1 MKSFIRK
8 TLFNT
13 VMIIG
18 LINIVF
24 VSEACKH
31 ERKEGAANGKAADS
45 TEQTQDRGWPREV
58 IKDGDTLTYYQP
70 QIDDWKDFKMLY
82 ARVAF
87 SLKPKGEKE
96 ALGVASIA
104 AETMVDKEDH
114 TVYLKKIDAS
124 DVRFPALD
132 DAQAGKMTT
141 LFNQLI
147 PKSGDPISVDR
158 VMADLQQGKIQAKAV
173 AVKNDPPPIFYSQ
186 NPAILLIVEGNP
198 VLAPIENNSMQ
209 YVVNTNWDLFFQ
221 KSSNSYYL
229 LVDNVWLT
237 TKDLKGSWTATT
249 NLPADM
255 GKLPA
260 GENFDEVK
268 KEIPAKSG
276 GIAPKVF
283 FSNIPAEL
291 ILVEG
296 DPKFVKVPNT
306 QLMYIDNS
314 ENDVFASEQNG
325 SYYVLLSGRWFSS
338 KSLTGPWAYAG
349 NSLPADFAKIP
360 EDSPRGNVLASVPGT
375 QQASDAVMLSQIPTT
390 AVVNKAEVEKK
401 VSVNYDGKPEFKPI
415 PSTSLQYAT
424 NTQEKVIKV
433 GDLYYL
439 CFQGVWF
446 MSTTATGP
454 WKTADSVP
462 EEIYSI
468 PPSSPVYNVTY
479 VTQTNATPTTV
490 ESSSTG
496 GYLGVFVIG
505 MALGACLTYGTG
517 YYYPPYV
524 YYGPHPYPVYRPW
537 PCTYGA
543 GAVYNPWT
551 GGYAAGR
558 RAYGPYGAAGSSAWY
573 NPATGRYGRSAS
585 VQGWYGG
592 RTAASAY
599 NPWTGG
605 YAATSQ
611 GHNAYAQW
619 GSSVATRGGQWVQTG
634 HVTTR
639 YGTTTGYRTSTGQ
652 SGVVTHGIRGG
663 TAVRTD
669 NGIYAGKDGNVY
681 RKDNNGNWQHYN
693 NKNGGWSQAGT
704 VGSTQNKRVSST
716 ENRQRPATQTTNE
729 RQKNL
734 SGKTAQQRPATQE
747 HPNIPERTANHPV
760 GGSGGVQRT
769 PEDRGF
775 QNPTSERTFQ
785 GLDHESSAR
794 QRGQAQSERFQRSRE
809 SRGGFRRH

>member
-1 MKSFIRK
+1 MRILIRR
-8 TLFNT
+8 TFFNT
-13 VMIIG
+13 TIIIG
-18 LINIVF
+18 LLSIVL
-24 VSEACKH
+24 VAEACKH
-31 ERKEGAANGKAADS
+31 EKKDGVVSGKAAD
-45 TEQTQDRGWPREV
+45 TTDQTKDLGWPREI

-70 QIDDWKDFKMLY
+70 QVDDWKDFKILS

-96 ALGVASIA
+96 ALGVASIS
-104 AETMVDKEDH
+104 AETMVDKENH
-114 TVYLKKIDAS
+114 TVYLKKIGAD

-132 DAQAGKMTT
+132 DTRSAKMTG
-141 LFNQLI
+141 LFKELV

-158 VMADLQQGKIQAKAV
+158 VMADLEKGKIQTKAV

-186 NPAILLIVEGNP
+186 KPAILLIVEGNP
-198 VLAPIENNSMQ
+198 VLAPIEKNSMQ
-209 YVVNTNWDLFFQ
+209 YVVNTNWDLFFE
-221 KSSNSYYL
+221 KTSKSYYL
-229 LVDNVWLT
+229 LVDHMWLT
-237 TKDLKGSWTATT
+237 SKDLKGNWTLTT
-249 NLPADM
+249 KLPADM
-255 GKLPA
+255 DKLPS

-268 KEIPAKSG
+268 KMIP
-276 GIAPKVF
+276 PKVGGVAPNIF
-283 FSNIPAEL
+283 FSSSPAEL

-296 DPKFVKVPNT
+296 DPKFVKIPNT
-306 QLMYIDNS
+306 QLMYIDNTD
-314 ENDVFASEQNG
+314 NDVFASEQNG
-325 SYYVLLSGRWFSS
+325 LYYVLLSGRWFSS
-338 KSLTGPWAYAG
+338 KSLTGPWVYAG
-349 NSLPADFAKIP
+349 NSLPADFTKIP

-375 QQASDAVMLSQIPTT
+375 QQASDAVMLAQIPTT

-401 VSVNYDGKPEFKPI
+401 VKVNYDGTPVFKPI
-415 PSTSLQYAT
+415 SGTSLQYAT

-462 EEIYSI
+462 KEIYTI

-490 ESSSTG
+490 ESSTTG

-524 YYGPHPYPVYRPW
+524 YWGPYPYPVYRPW

-543 GAVYNPWT
+543 GVVYNPWT
-551 GGYAAGR
+551 GGYVAGR
-558 RAYGPYGAAGSSAWY
+558 RVYGPYGAAGTSAWY
-573 NPATGRYGRSAS
+573 NPVTGRYGRSAS

-592 RTAASAY
+592 RTVAQAY

-639 YGTTTGYRTSTGQ
+639 YGTTTGYRTSSGQ
-652 SGVVTHGIRGG
+652 SGVVTHGINGG
-663 TAVRTD
+663 TSVRTN

-693 NKNGGWSQAGT
+693 NKDGGWTQAGT
-704 VGSTQNKRVSST
+704 LGSTQHK
-716 ENRQRPATQTTNE
+716 PATAGTN
-729 RQKNL
+729 
-734 SGKTAQQRPATQE
+734 QQRPAQTADADRQRNLAGKTE
-747 HPNIPERTANHPV
+747 QHPSIPERTGSNPI
-760 GGSGGVQRT
+760 GGTGGVQRE
-769 PEDRGF
+769 PENRGF
-775 QNPTSERTFQ
+775 QNPTNEHTFQ
-785 GLDHESSAR
+785 NLDHSVSAR
-794 QRGQAQSERFQRSRE
+794 ERGQMQTERFQRQGRA
-809 SRGGFRRH
+809 GGFRRH